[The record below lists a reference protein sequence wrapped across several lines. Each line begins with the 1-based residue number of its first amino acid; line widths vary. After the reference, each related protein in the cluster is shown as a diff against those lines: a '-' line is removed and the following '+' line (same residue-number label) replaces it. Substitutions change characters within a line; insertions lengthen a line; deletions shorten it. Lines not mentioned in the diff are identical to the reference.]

1 MKFHRLE
8 WALHTQRPLQ
18 SMKLH
23 HSTEQKINQIQQSR
37 ASRNFV
43 EFIPLWQAPRATTGI
58 KRFL

>member
-1 MKFHRLE
+1 
-8 WALHTQRPLQ
+8 
-18 SMKLH
+18 MKLH

-37 ASRNFV
+37 TSRNFV